1 MNNYFYFF
9 IIFLPFLGLYNFIIL
24 LSFKCLSIKE
34 LKYFSLLVKQLFYF
48 IIVLQGLICGNEISG
63 IEIYKDFIFYL
74 LFLGLFL

>member
-48 IIVLQGLICGNEISG
+48 IIVLQGLI
-63 IEIYKDFIFYL
+63 
-74 LFLGLFL
+74 